1 MNTLL
6 KHIFV
11 NFIEQ
16 NSHTIVF
23 ISRLHDESNDYNS
36 DYFCFS
42 PARRNMYSLSSQWNT
57 KHKTSER
64 TLFNHNACASKC
76 DFYEKNMEKA
86 AMKHVENGEGNTL
99 SSSSSVFKRLQLVF
113 LIGYLLAGGN
123 HTYIIKGFLYIII
136 NKNFYLKT
144 YSCW

>member
-16 NSHTIVF
+16 NLHTIVF
-23 ISRLHDESNDYNS
+23 ISRLHDYSYDYNG
-36 DYFCFS
+36 DYSCFS

-57 KHKTSER
+57 KHKTSQR

-76 DFYEKNMEKA
+76 HLYEKNMKKV
-86 AMKHVENGEGNTL
+86 AMKHVENGEGSTL
-99 SSSSSVFKRLQLVF
+99 SSSSPVFKRLQLVF
-113 LIGYLLAGGN
+113 LIGYLLAAGN
-123 HTYIIKGFLYIII
+123 HRYIIEGFLYIVI
-136 NKNFYLKT
+136 NNIFLFEKL
-144 YSCW
+144 